1 MIIVDASVLTNALV
15 DDGPHGQA
23 ARSVLRRDS
32 SWTAPEHLYAEV
44 FSAVRGRYLGGRLPA
59 ERARAVV
66 GALGEERVYMPVE
79 TRILLGR
86 MWALRDRFS
95 GYDSAYVA
103 ASERLSCPLVTA
115 DLRLARA
122 ASELCDVWTATPQ

>member
-1 MIIVDASVLTNALV
+1 MIIVDASALV

-23 ARSVLRRDS
+23 ARSALRRDS
-32 SWTAPEHLYAEV
+32 SWAAPDHLSAEV
-44 FSAVRGRYLGGRLPA
+44 FSAIRGRYLAGRLPA

-66 GALGEERVYMPVE
+66 GALAEERAYIPVE
-79 TRILLGR
+79 TRLLLGR

-103 ASERLSCPLVTA
+103 AAERLGCALVTA
-115 DLRLARA
+115 DVRLARA
-122 ASELCDVWTATPQ
+122 AKDLCEVWTATP